1 MGRKKEIMKNIN
13 TMQYMENRNDEIL
26 FEEFL
31 ELTEREL
38 RSAGIQLLER
48 VTVGSFT
55 SHKFTDGDENVYT
68 IKSWVS
74 ENGTKY
80 PTVVD
85 KFYFNG
91 IETNASTPMAH
102 Y

>member
-1 MGRKKEIMKNIN
+1 MGRKKEIMKNLN
-13 TMQYMENRNDEIL
+13 AVQYNVNRNDEIL

-38 RSAGIQLLER
+38 RSAGISLLER
-48 VTVGSFT
+48 VTVGNFT
-55 SHKFTDGDENVYT
+55 SHKFTDGDNNVYT
-68 IKSWVS
+68 IKSWS
-74 ENGTKY
+74 SDNGGKY
-80 PTVVD
+80 PSTID

-91 IETNASTPMAH
+91 IETNTSTPMAH